1 MTAATMLHSAR
12 AAVSKWRYMHRLY
25 GGMRR
30 ANRAW
35 SPVTD
40 MAATPFP
47 RAIQLQTLN
56 ACQAA
61 CVMCPWPRFK
71 DQFARGRMDDELFDR
86 ISEEIAGR
94 DGVEAFIPMLQNEPL
109 LDKRLFDRIARFKD
123 RTRGRVAVELVTNG
137 AFLTDEAIARI
148 RDVRLDV
155 LDISLDAL
163 HRETYQ
169 RIRKGLD
176 YDQVMQGVERVL
188 AADLPHTR
196 VFVRLVRLEQNA
208 REVAEFVRAWQ
219 ARGVSVFVYTAN
231 NRTGDVADWEQAAR
245 LREESLARPVQLA
258 RAVGRRAMREYF
270 GHCPVPF
277 ATANILHDGTMLM
290 CVHDWGRKVTIGNV
304 RDASIAELWNGPRMR
319 EIRTLVAERRYTEIP
334 ACRDCTLWRDGWV

>member
-1 MTAATMLHSAR
+1 MSAR
-12 AAVSKWRYMHRLY
+12 PRFPTASAAVSKWRYMYRLY

-35 SPVTD
+35 TREGD

-71 DQFARGRMDDELFDR
+71 DEFPRGRMDDDLFDR
-86 ISEEIAGR
+86 ITAEIAER
-94 DGVEAFIPMLQNEPL
+94 PDVEAFVPMLQNEPL
-109 LDKRLFDRIARFKD
+109 LDKRLFDRIARFKA
-123 RTRGRVAVELVTNG
+123 RTRGRVKVELVTNG
-137 AFLTDEAIARI
+137 AFLTDDVIARI
-148 RDVRLDV
+148 RDVQLDV

-176 YDQVMQGVERVL
+176 YDQVIAGVERVL
-188 AADLPHTR
+188 AAELPHTR
-196 VFVRLVRLEQNA
+196 VFVRLIRLEQNA
-208 REVAEFVRAWQ
+208 REAEAFVRSWQ
-219 ARGVSVFVYTAN
+219 ARGVPVFVYTAN
-231 NRTGDVADWEQAAR
+231 NRTGDVADWESNAR
-245 LREESLARPVQLA
+245 LREEALAAPVRLA
-258 RAVGRRAMREYF
+258 RAAGRRAMRAYF

-290 CVHDWGRKVTIGNV
+290 CVHDWGRKVTLGNV

-319 EIRTLVAERRYTEIP
+319 EIRALVAERRYTDIP

>member
-1 MTAATMLHSAR
+1 MSSALLTSAR
-12 AAVSKWRYMHRLY
+12 AAMSKWRYMHRLY
-25 GGMRR
+25 GGMRA
-30 ANRAW
+30 ANRRW
-35 SPVTD
+35 SPDHD
-40 MAATPFP
+40 MAASPFP

-71 DQFARGRMDDELFDR
+71 DEFPRGRMDDDLFDR
-86 ISEEIAGR
+86 ISDEIASR
-94 DGVEAFIPMLQNEPL
+94 TDVEAFIPMLQNEPL
-109 LDKRLFDRIARFKD
+109 LDKRLFERIARFKA
-123 RTRGRVAVELVTNG
+123 RTAGRVKVELVTNG
-137 AFLTDEAIARI
+137 AFLTADAIDRI

-163 HRETYQ
+163 HRETYA

-176 YDQVMQGVERVL
+176 YDQVMAGVERVI
-188 AADLPHTR
+188 AARLPDTR
-196 VFVRLVRLEQNA
+196 IFVRLVRLEQNA
-208 REVAEFVRAWQ
+208 REVGEFVRAWQ

-231 NRTGDVADWEQAAR
+231 NRTGDVRDWESTAR
-245 LREESLARPVQLA
+245 LREEALAPPVQLA
-258 RAVGRRAMREYF
+258 RAAGRRIMRTYF

-290 CVHDWGRKVTIGNV
+290 CVHDWGRKVTLGNV

-319 EIRTLVAERRYTEIP
+319 EIRTLVAERRYSEIP